1 MQYGLPEGVPAVRAE
16 PLPLWSDLSVRREVN
31 RDEARSPMT
40 HPAPPPYYGR
50 EVPTKAGCAKVI
62 AFWVV
67 SVFAMFGLIGL
78 LLGWWRARHGGP

>member
-1 MQYGLPEGVPAVRAE
+1 MQYGLPEEMPEVRALS
-16 PLPLWSDLSVRREVN
+16 LPLRPDLPVRREVN
-31 RDEARSPMT
+31 RHEARSPMT
-40 HPAPPPYYGR
+40 HPTPPPYYGR

-67 SVFAMFGLIGL
+67 SVFVMFGLLGL